1 MGGSS
6 SKKVSPELVDTDK
19 DGIISAEELGDM
31 LRKAG
36 ENWPDK
42 RVEKL
47 LGALDENGD
56 GLVSLAE
63 FKKGVEQL
71 LAAVGALHSMGV
83 EQQPATV
90 HTGPAKAPPPSVA
103 PKPSAKAP
111 PSFAALIAAGTVV
124 PDECNGPYALACY
137 HANVSGVHRGY
148 KSAAGQEEWMA
159 TNEEKMTLQTSW
171 ATIDFGAENAVDPE
185 YMFSYGAIDGG
196 GVRMEELRPTVIKA
210 QKGMITGYSGAFELA
225 RGKPG
230 AAEVYKRIEA
240 LPEKKSK
247 ERQPGGEQLDLI
259 GLYKGALGAV
269 GELWE
274 YGQQAIVASGEAG
287 VAASWGLKKVWG
299 LACLLFLP

>member
-1 MGGSS
+1 MGGSA
-6 SKKVSPELVDTDK
+6 SKKISPELVTAADTNK

-36 ENWPDK
+36 EDWPDK

-90 HTGPAKAPPPSVA
+90 HTGPAKAPQPSVA
-103 PKPSAKAP
+103 PKPSAKVPP

-124 PDECNGPYALACY
+124 PDECDGPYALACY

-148 KSAAGQEEWMA
+148 KSAAGHEEWMA
-159 TNEEKMTLQTSW
+159 TNEEKMALETSW
-171 ATIDFGAENAVDPE
+171 ATIDFEAENAVDPE
-185 YMFSYGAIDGG
+185 YMFSHGTIDGVT
-196 GVRMEELRPTVIKA
+196 GVSMQELRPTVIKA
-210 QKGMITGYSGAFELA
+210 QAGMKEGYGGAFESA

-230 AAEVYKRIEA
+230 AAEVYERIAA
-240 LPEKKSK
+240 LPQIDGKV
-247 ERQPGGEQLDLI
+247 RQPGGKQLDLV
-259 GLYKGALGAV
+259 GMYKGAL

-274 YGQQAIVASGEAG
+274 YG
-287 VAASWGLKKVWG
+287 
-299 LACLLFLP
+299 